1 MAKETQS
8 IAWRPG
14 YMVVECLTQ
23 RAAAPWQPDH
33 ATWIGVEATA
43 RAAILKA
50 SATSWLALHR
60 ERNGKR

>member
-1 MAKETQS
+1 MVKETQS
-8 IAWRPG
+8 IAWWPG

-33 ATWIGVEATA
+33 ANWIGVEATS

-50 SATSWLALHR
+50 STTSWQALLR